1 MKRTLNGKC
10 IAIALVLLFA
20 LFGALAFVA
29 CDAPD
34 GTERGEL
41 SSVTLILGDG
51 EAVSFETDAKYLYG
65 ALSDYCDDHGLVLE
79 GEESEYGFFLTRVGD
94 LVQDEGRY
102 IMVYH
107 DINDVALITPGHDR
121 KRDGK
126 VFHSSAQG
134 VSSLPVMDGASYLI
148 VLQ

>member
-34 GTERGEL
+34 GDERGEL

-94 LVQDEGRY
+94 LVQGDGAY
-102 IMVYH
+102 IMLYH
-107 DINDVALITPGHDR
+107 DIDDVTLYTPGYDYEVG
-121 KRDGK
+121 GK
-126 VFHSSAQG
+126 TFFSSSLG
-134 VSSLPVMDGASYLI
+134 VSSLPVVDGATYLI
-148 VLQ
+148 VLM